1 MECQHQ
7 ANVKTIQRYMR
18 EIIAVSADHYN
29 TLWLVR
35 SEKSGFCPI
44 VISLLEFKN
53 MKPVITK
60 MLKPIMNKTN
70 SYRQNGGGKTLNIIQ
85 SANSNKKNTFVK
97 LENRRLVA

>member
-35 SEKSGFCPI
+35 SGKSGFCPI
-44 VISLLEFKN
+44 VISLLEF
-53 MKPVITK
+53 
-60 MLKPIMNKTN
+60 
-70 SYRQNGGGKTLNIIQ
+70 
-85 SANSNKKNTFVK
+85 
-97 LENRRLVA
+97 